1 MARYHNQKETIK
13 IGNQIRKLRKDA
25 LLSIDDISDMTGFA
39 KSTISAIENGSETDT
54 SHLIE
59 IAKAI
64 GIHPQKIFDI
74 SINIKP
80 RFKLSQKRKE
90 QNHLTHR
97 ITTLFEETDFFDNP
111 KFVKEIIQK
120 LSEEYSIK
128 PNPTETSVAMRR
140 LVQENKVQYHKSGRQ
155 NQYFRKK

>member
-120 LSEEYSIK
+120 LSEEY
-128 PNPTETSVAMRR
+128 
-140 LVQENKVQYHKSGRQ
+140 
-155 NQYFRKK
+155 

>member
-13 IGNQIRKLRKDA
+13 IGDQIRKLRNDA
-25 LLSIDDISDMTGFA
+25 LFSIDDISDMTGFA

-64 GIHPQKIFDI
+64 GVHPRKLFDV
-74 SINIKP
+74 SIDIKP

-97 ITTLFEETDFFDNP
+97 IATLFEETDFFDNP

-120 LSEEYSIK
+120 LSEEYSINL
-128 PNPTETSVAMRR
+128 NPTETSVAMRR
-140 LVQENKVQYHKSGRQ
+140 LVQERKVHYHKSGRQ
-155 NQYFRKK
+155 NQYFKKK

>member
-1 MARYHNQKETIK
+1 MSRYHNQHETIK
-13 IGNQIRKLRKDA
+13 VGNQIKKLRNSA

-39 KSTISAIENGSETDT
+39 KSTISGIENGKETDT

-64 GIHPQKIFDI
+64 GVHPRKIFDI
-74 SINIKP
+74 SFDIKP

-120 LSEEYSIK
+120 LSDEYAIK
-128 PNPTETSVAMRR
+128 PKPTETSVAMRR
-140 LVQENKVQYHKSGRQ
+140 LVQERKVQYYKSGRQ
-155 NQYFRKK
+155 NQYFKKK